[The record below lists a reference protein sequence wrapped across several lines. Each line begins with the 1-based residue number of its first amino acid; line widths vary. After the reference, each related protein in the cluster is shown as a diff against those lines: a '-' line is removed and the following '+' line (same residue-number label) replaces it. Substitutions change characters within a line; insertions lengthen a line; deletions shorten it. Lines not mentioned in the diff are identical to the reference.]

1 MDRIVFYNGEDI
13 VVSYKVYQF
22 NKYLKAHNNILD
34 ERALNFLANY
44 NFESVIK
51 SDMTINEK
59 LWRKVYDKETSV
71 QCDFGIKQ
79 VKILSEFEI
88 CDKVNNFE
96 FCKSLK
102 VV

>member
-1 MDRIVFYNGEDI
+1 M
-13 VVSYKVYQF
+13 
-22 NKYLKAHNNILD
+22 NIF
-34 ERALNFLANY
+34 ENFK
-44 NFESVIK
+44 IG
-51 SDMTINEK
+51 
-59 LWRKVYDKETSV
+59 RKVYDKETSV